1 MSDALAQALDL
12 DPTLAEAWSQRG
24 SLLRELGRPAEA
36 AHSFEQALAH
46 GADEALHRF
55 YLASVRGETLEH
67 PPASYVQNLFDD
79 YAAEFQ
85 SHLVR
90 ALKYRAHEVLLD
102 PLREGD
108 RQFAHM
114 LDLGCGTGLCARR
127 LQGRVAC
134 IDGVD
139 LSAQMVAQAHG
150 WRIDRLWEAPLRE
163 DQGRPVMGW
172 YVHLQPALT

>member
-24 SLLRELGRPAEA
+24 SLLRELGRLPEA

-55 YLASVRGETLEH
+55 YLASVR
-67 PPASYVQNLFDD
+67 
-79 YAAEFQ
+79 
-85 SHLVR
+85 
-90 ALKYRAHEVLLD
+90 
-102 PLREGD
+102 
-108 RQFAHM
+108 
-114 LDLGCGTGLCARR
+114 
-127 LQGRVAC
+127 
-134 IDGVD
+134 
-139 LSAQMVAQAHG
+139 
-150 WRIDRLWEAPLRE
+150 E